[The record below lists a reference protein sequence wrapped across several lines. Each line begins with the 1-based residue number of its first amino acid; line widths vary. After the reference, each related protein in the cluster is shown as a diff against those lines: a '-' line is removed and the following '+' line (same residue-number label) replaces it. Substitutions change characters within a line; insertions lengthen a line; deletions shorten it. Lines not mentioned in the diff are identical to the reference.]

1 MQMKVKLIMKRLVK
15 LLVVLFSLSLTACA
29 NNGSSSSYNA
39 NYYTGSWWY
48 DDYYYY
54 WADNYPWCC
63 DSDDKWDEVLN
74 SWWNNLDE
82 DKQQQVKD
90 NVANWKENGEKPDL
104 TTLKSDFKTHWS
116 SLPEEK
122 RNKVLDSREK
132 HLNDPSAAKDRLES
146 VDKDKVAQKV
156 NDSDKLRANLNAD
169 HRSQFQ
175 SRMGSAPVMMRG
187 RLGGGFR
194 H

>member
-1 MQMKVKLIMKRLVK
+1 MKRLAK
-15 LLVVLFSLSLTACA
+15 IIVVLFSFILTACA
-29 NNGSSSSYNA
+29 NTGSSSGYST

-48 DDYYYY
+48 NDYYYY
-54 WADNYPWCC
+54 WADNYPCC
-63 DSDDKWDEVLN
+63 CLSSSRLFHQLLSTSSHSPSE
-74 SWWNNLDE
+74 S
-82 DKQQQVKD
+82 QHQVKD
-90 NVANWKENGEKPDL
+90 NVANWQGNGEKPDL
-104 TTLKSDFKTHWS
+104 TTLKSDFKTHWN

-132 HLNDPSAAKDRLES
+132 HLNDPSAVKDRLEG
-146 VDKDKVAQKV
+146 VDQEKVTQKV
-156 NDSDKLRANLNAD
+156 NDSDKLSPNLNGD

-187 RLGGGFR
+187 RLRGGLR

>member
-1 MQMKVKLIMKRLVK
+1 MKRLAK
-15 LLVVLFSLSLTACA
+15 IIVVLFSFILTACA
-29 NNGSSSSYNA
+29 NTGSSSGYST

-48 DDYYYY
+48 NDYYYY

-63 DSDDKWDEVLN
+63 DSDGEWDEVLN

-90 NVANWKENGEKPDL
+90 NVANWQGNGEKPDL
-104 TTLKSDFKTHWS
+104 TTLKSDFKTHWN

-132 HLNDPSAAKDRLES
+132 HLNDPSAVKDRLEG
-146 VDKDKVAQKV
+146 VDQEKVTQKV
-156 NDSDKLRANLNAD
+156 NDSDKLSPNLNGD

-187 RLGGGFR
+187 RFGGGFR